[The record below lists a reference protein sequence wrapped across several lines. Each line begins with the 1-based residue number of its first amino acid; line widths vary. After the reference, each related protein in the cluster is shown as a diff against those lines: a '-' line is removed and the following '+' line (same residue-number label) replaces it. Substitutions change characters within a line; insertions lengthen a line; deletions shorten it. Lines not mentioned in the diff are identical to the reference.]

1 MTDIL
6 IKHATVITM
15 DPERRVI
22 EDGAIAVAEDRIEAV
37 GTTEEVSRGRSPTEV
52 IDATRMACLP
62 GLIDCHAHAGHGLV
76 KSLGTGTGD
85 AWGEACRII
94 YGHASTERFWAAEA
108 ALAGLERL
116 KAGITCG
123 VSLLGGGDDIHRSD
137 HPAYG
142 TAYCRTIESLG
153 TRAVLAVGPGRPPYP
168 HRFTRL
174 EEGAEERAVSFE
186 QELAVCEALIEGF
199 NRAADGRLRVAL
211 VTPVYHGNED
221 LDGAG
226 LSELKRMAEAVLGLR
241 NRHDLLLTQD
251 GHREGSL
258 DFCDRELGY
267 LGPWALMSHA
277 VDLTERDMAACQRT
291 GARIVHNPSAI
302 RSITGRC
309 PVPELL
315 EMGVT
320 VVLGSDAA
328 APDRG
333 YDMFRHMAQ
342 CMHYHRRHFR
352 DPRVLPPG
360 KVLEMTTIDAARAL
374 GVEKEIGSI
383 EPGKKADVI
392 LLDLFKPHLVPINMP
407 LIRTVHYANAADVDS
422 VIVDGRILMRGR
434 KVESLD
440 EVSVLEEAERET
452 AIVLERSGLAH
463 LTREPASFWH
473 RSGLSRAQH

>member
-6 IKHATVITM
+6 IEHATLITM
-15 DPERRVI
+15 DPERQVI
-22 EDGAIAVAEDRIEAV
+22 EDGAVAIQGDRIEAV
-37 GTTEEVSRGRSPTEV
+37 GPTTEVAAGRAPKEV

-76 KSLGTGTGD
+76 KSLGLGDGD
-85 AWGEACRII
+85 AWGEACRVI
-94 YGHASTERFWAAEA
+94 YSHASTEGFWAAEA
-108 ALAGLERL
+108 ALAGIERL
-116 KAGITCG
+116 KAGVTCG

-142 TAYCRTIESLG
+142 AAHCRTIEALG

-168 HRFTRL
+168 HQFTRL
-174 EEGAEERAVSFE
+174 EDGTAERDVSFGE
-186 QELAVCEALIEGF
+186 ELAVCETLVRDWNG
-199 NRAADGRLRVAL
+199 AAKGRLRVAI
-211 VTPVYHGNED
+211 VTPVFHGD
-221 LDGAG
+221 AALDGG
-226 LSELKRMAEAVLGLR
+226 ELGELKGMAEAVLDLR
-241 NRHDLLLTQD
+241 ARHDLLLTQD

-258 DFCDRELGY
+258 DFCARELGY
-267 LGPWALMSHA
+267 LGPWALMSHS
-277 VDLTERDMAACQRT
+277 VDLTEADMEACRAS

-315 EMGVT
+315 DMGVT

-352 DPRVLPPG
+352 DPDVLPAG
-360 KVLEMTTIDAARAL
+360 KVLEMVTIDAAEAL
-374 GVEKEIGSI
+374 GVARELGSL
-383 EPGKKADVI
+383 EAGKKADVI
-392 LLDLFKPHLVPINMP
+392 LVDLFKPHLVPINMP
-407 LIRTVHYANAADVDS
+407 VIRIAHYANAADVDS

-434 KVESLD
+434 KVLSLD
-440 EVSVLEEAERET
+440 EISVLEEAE
-452 AIVLERSGLAH
+452 AASAAMLERSGLAH
-463 LTREPASFWH
+463 LTAEPAGLWG
-473 RSGLSRAQH
+473 RSGLAKTR